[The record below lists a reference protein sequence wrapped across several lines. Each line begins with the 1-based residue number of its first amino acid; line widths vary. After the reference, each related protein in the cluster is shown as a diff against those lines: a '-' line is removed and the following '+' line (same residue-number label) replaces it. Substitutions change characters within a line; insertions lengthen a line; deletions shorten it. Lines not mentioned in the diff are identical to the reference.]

1 MVALSGSD
9 ILLENIGN
17 VKFMQKMNRVKVLE
31 HIRKNSPVSRYELS
45 NVSGLSLSS
54 ITNIVN
60 YLIDAGLVSE
70 TDRIAA
76 RGAGRK
82 AVRLEFNSSAIQ
94 VVAVN
99 IEADE
104 ATVSVADLGGGILE
118 SRKFPIS
125 GEKSPES
132 VIVGT
137 LEIVKDFIAKRKA
150 VKAIGFTVSGHV
162 SGNGVVSSSVLGWDN
177 VEIKTRFEN
186 ETGLPVYIAN
196 NTNTKALWTIRALND
211 EKHKNIVFLD
221 MTADGI
227 GIANAYNGS
236 LNEAVAG
243 ELGHTVVAGVGNS
256 AGYLE
261 KVCSVKKIVDSYFN
275 LSGKKLSFSEIRKN
289 AKAGDTFAR
298 QGIEEACRY
307 MSVAILNIIMIF
319 EPDFI
324 IVNASELFEV
334 EEMYE
339 AAVSEAVLDSSRLA
353 MKKPD
358 FRRVNLAPEQAVQ
371 GAAQFVAD
379 NILGINGPD
388 ELL

>member
-1 MVALSGSD
+1 
-9 ILLENIGN
+9 
-17 VKFMQKMNRVKVLE
+17 MQKLNRVKVLE

-54 ITNIVN
+54 ITNIIN
-60 YLIDAGLVSE
+60 YLIDAGLVTE
-70 TDRIAA
+70 ADRIKAT
-76 RGAGRK
+76 GAGRK
-82 AVRLEFNSSAIQ
+82 AVRLEFNTSAIQ
-94 VVAVN
+94 VIAVN
-99 IEADE
+99 IEDDE
-104 ATVSVADLGGGILE
+104 ATVSVADIGGGIVE
-118 SRKFPIS
+118 SEKLPIS
-125 GEKSPES
+125 SEQTPDS
-132 VIVGT
+132 VIAGT
-137 LEIVKDFIAKRKA
+137 LEIVKNFITRKKTI
-150 VKAIGFTVSGHV
+150 KAIGFTVSGHV
-162 SGNGVVSSSVLGWDN
+162 SSSGFVSSSVLGWDN
-177 VEIKTRFEN
+177 VEIKSKFEE

-221 MTADGI
+221 MSADGI
-227 GIANAYNGS
+227 GIANAYNGN

-243 ELGHTVVAGVGNS
+243 ELGHTVVAGLGNNT
-256 AGYLE
+256 GYLE
-261 KVCSVKKIVDSYFN
+261 KVCSVKKITEGYFN
-275 LSGKKLSFSEIRKN
+275 LTGVKASFSEIREKAEN
-289 AKAGDTFAR
+289 GDASAKEV
-298 QGIEEACRY
+298 IEEACNY
-307 MSVAILNIIMIF
+307 MSVAILNIIMMF

-339 AAVSEAVLDSSRLA
+339 KAVSEAVLNASRLA

-358 FRRVNLAPEQAVQ
+358 FRRVNLAPEQAIQ

>member
-1 MVALSGSD
+1 
-9 ILLENIGN
+9 
-17 VKFMQKMNRVKVLE
+17 MQKLNRVKVLE

-60 YLIDAGLVSE
+60 YLIDASLVSE
-70 TDRIAA
+70 TDRIKAK
-76 RGAGRK
+76 GAGRK
-82 AVRLEFNSSAIQ
+82 AVRLEFNTAAIN

-118 SRKFPIS
+118 SEKFSLLAELTPDEVIS
-125 GEKSPES
+125 R
-132 VIVGT
+132 T
-137 LEIVKDFIAKRKA
+137 LEKVKNFIVAKKN

-162 SGNGVVSSSVLGWDN
+162 SNGGVVSSSVLGWDN
-177 VEIKTRFEN
+177 VEIKSRFEK

-196 NTNTKALWTIRALND
+196 NTTTKALWTIRALND
-211 EKHKNIVFLD
+211 EQHKNIVFLD

-243 ELGHTVVAGVGNS
+243 ELGHTVVAGVGNNV
-256 AGYLE
+256 GYLE
-261 KVCSVKKIVDSYFN
+261 KVCSVKKITESYLS
-275 LSGKKLSFSEIRKN
+275 LSGEKLSFSEIRK
-289 AKAGDTFAR
+289 KADSGDTIAK
-298 QGIEEACRY
+298 QVIGEACNY

-334 EEMYE
+334 EELYE
-339 AAVSEAVLDSSRLA
+339 KAVSDAVSDSSSLA

-388 ELL
+388 DLL